1 MMDKFGTIMVQN
13 FRSRGCNLPGLS
25 ACQSLLDQERRFH
38 ETGWKRTAAWTVNQ
52 VYQAFSQATRQRIE
66 RVEML
71 DDVEISQQLFDHYC
85 ILYAATDE
93 AQFSW
98 SDLSEPL
105 AQIS

>member
-1 MMDKFGTIMVQN
+1 VNMMDKFGTIMVQN

-25 ACQSLLDQERRFH
+25 ACQSLLDQER
-38 ETGWKRTAAWTVNQ
+38 
-52 VYQAFSQATRQRIE
+52 RIE